1 MRANKELENVGVR
14 TIGELK
20 NVVIAHALLNGNTF
34 AFHDLFSNLK
44 EFSEGGDDAGVNEK
58 LMSHIGHLIPD
69 KETIESQQFIAT
81 LKRVEAHQ
89 MKGDIIPASLLEET
103 ARNALARE
111 KFAYAEDA
119 YRLLGIKKEM
129 TALCAQRGEQFLREA
144 KPAHA
149 AMSFMIAANIDQP
162 VGPHFQ
168 YLGPQLHA
176 ECLRKPK
183 ACVTILPVE
192 NLIDAGIHFLLAHDA
207 LAERLTHAAPAEQ
220 KRNILGAL
228 ALHRDENIADLVRN
242 MRKAVDAF
250 SVAQNGKP
258 DDFLAIGSLLLGR
271 PTASGEA
278 WQYLREFSYEHPVGA
293 LCVCIR
299 PVRGKPA
306 LIPILRENKSL
317 LEFILPPEMLATD

>member
-1 MRANKELENVGVR
+1 MRANKELENAGIR

-20 NVVIAHALLNGNTF
+20 NVIIAHALLNGGTF
-34 AFHDLFSNLK
+34 AFHDLFSNVK
-44 EFSEGGDDAGVNEK
+44 EFSEGGDDARVNEK
-58 LMSHIGHLIPD
+58 LLTHIAYLIPD
-69 KETIESQQFIAT
+69 KETIESPEFAST
-81 LKRVEAHQ
+81 LKRVELLN
-89 MKGDIIPASLLEET
+89 MKGDIIRASLLEET
-103 ARNALARE
+103 ARNALAHE
-111 KFAYAEDA
+111 KFAYAEEA

-149 AMSFMIAANIDQP
+149 AMSFLIAASIDEP
-162 VGPHFQ
+162 TGPHFQ
-168 YLGPQLHA
+168 YLGPHLHA

-207 LAERLTHAAPAEQ
+207 LAERLAHAAPAEQ

-228 ALHRDENIADLVRN
+228 ARYRDENIADLVRN
-242 MRKAVDAF
+242 MRKAVDALLA
-250 SVAQNGKP
+250 AQNGKP
-258 DDFLAIGSLLLGR
+258 DDFLAIGPLLLGR
-271 PTASGEA
+271 PTASDQA

-306 LIPILRENKSL
+306 LVPILRENKSL
-317 LEFILPPEMLATD
+317 LEFILPPEMLAID